1 MRFKSQNTII
11 TVSVSEHSVS
21 LTRVCVSK
29 YKILDTRRFR
39 ELLARPPAAARCRPG
54 QLSTW
59 RQLPQAVTAAT
70 AARPRKQRVTRGGM
84 PSYYE
89 HGPLHHHR
97 QKRKQKP
104 ESLRCWEPRLEMRWE
119 LVTASIWVRSWA
131 CYWIL
136 AARWSCSPGL
146 MTMLWCRCHHPAR
159 GPPICVV
166 IIPTS
171 TTCCHNPEKFCS
183 PI

>member
-1 MRFKSQNTII
+1 MSCSPDR
-11 TVSVSEHSVS
+11 
-21 LTRVCVSK
+21 
-29 YKILDTRRFR
+29 
-39 ELLARPPAAARCRPG
+39 RPPPGGAVPAWPG

-104 ESLRCWEPRLEMRWE
+104 ESLRCWAPRLEME
-119 LVTASIWVRSWA
+119 MGTGHSKHLGEI
-131 CYWIL
+131 
-136 AARWSCSPGL
+136 PGL
-146 MTMLWCRCHHPAR
+146 LLDTGGQVILLSGSDVWWQCCGVGVITRPGAHLSAWSLFPHPQHVATIQR
-159 GPPICVV
+159 SFVHQSKLNMSG
-166 IIPTS
+166 
-171 TTCCHNPEKFCS
+171 
-183 PI
+183 